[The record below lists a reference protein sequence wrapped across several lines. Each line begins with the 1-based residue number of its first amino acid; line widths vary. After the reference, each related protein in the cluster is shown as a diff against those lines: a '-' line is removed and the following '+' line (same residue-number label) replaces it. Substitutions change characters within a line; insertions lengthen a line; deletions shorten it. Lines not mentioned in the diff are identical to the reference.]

1 MSGVTEGD
9 GSTHGQ
15 RAGRDQDEEFM
26 RFVQER
32 QAALRRT
39 AYLVTGSWTDGDDL
53 LQESLTKVYLAW
65 PRIESPAAAFSY
77 TRTTMVR
84 TWLNQH
90 RRALTEV
97 AVETLPEGRAD
108 EPDTALAVS
117 LRGLL
122 DDLPPAHRAVVVLR
136 FYEDLTVPQIATAL
150 RLPEGTVKSQL
161 SRALASLRGRLA
173 QDGEVTT

>member
-1 MSGVTEGD
+1 MDGVPGGEGSGE
-9 GSTHGQ
+9 Q
-15 RAGRDQDEEFM
+15 RRGRDQDEEFM
-26 RFVQER
+26 RFVQAR

-90 RRALTEV
+90 RRVLKEV
-97 AVETLPEGRAD
+97 AVETLPEAGAD
-108 EPDTALAVS
+108 GPDTALAVS
-117 LRGLL
+117 LRDLL
-122 DDLPPAHRAVVVLR
+122 DELPPAHRAVVVLR

-150 RLPEGTVKSQL
+150 QLREGTVKSQL

-173 QDGEVTT
+173 EDGEVAT

>member
-1 MSGVTEGD
+1 MSGVLGGD
-9 GSTHGQ
+9 GRTG
-15 RAGRDQDEEFM
+15 GRGAHDDRDEEFM
-26 RFVQER
+26 QFVQER
-32 QAALRRT
+32 QSALRRT
-39 AYLVTGSWTDGDDL
+39 AYLVTGSWADGDDL

-65 PRIESPAAAFSY
+65 PRIESRAAAFSY

-97 AVETLPEGRAD
+97 VVETLPERSAP
-108 EPDTALAVS
+108 EPDTALALS
-117 LRGLL
+117 LRELL

-136 FYEDLTVPQIATAL
+136 FYEDLTVPQIAAAL
-150 RLPEGTVKSQL
+150 QLREGTVKSQL

-173 QDGEVTT
+173 EDGEVTT